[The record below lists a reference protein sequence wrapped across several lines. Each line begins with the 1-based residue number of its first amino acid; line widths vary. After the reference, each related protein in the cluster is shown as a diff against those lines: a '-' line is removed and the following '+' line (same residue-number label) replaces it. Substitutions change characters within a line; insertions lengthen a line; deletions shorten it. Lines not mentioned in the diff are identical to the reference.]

1 MAALATL
8 ATTTLSTDV
17 EPNDSAVILASL
29 TGITPGLRLYV
40 DMELMGVLSI
50 GIGTTVN
57 VLRGVDGTATTRHA
71 SSRTVTIGRADQFYD
86 RDPIG
91 PPPAQVLVSPWINV
105 LTGAQWTAQGDETGA
120 DAAARWWAR
129 SEHTRGVGPLGIV
142 TDTVAPSTVTV
153 T

>member
-8 ATTTLSTDV
+8 ATTTLSAGVD
-17 EPNDSAVILASL
+17 PNDNAVQLASTSGVL
-29 TGITPGLRLYV
+29 PGMRLYV
-40 DMELMGVLSI
+40 DQELMGVLSL
-50 GIGTTVN
+50 GLGTSVN

-71 SSRTVTIGRADQFYD
+71 SSRTVTMGQASQFYD

-105 LTGAQWTAQGDETGA
+105 LTGAQWTAEGDETGS
-120 DAAARWWAR
+120 DASGRWWAKT
-129 SEHTRGVGPLGIV
+129 EHTHGVGAFGV
-142 TDTVAPSTVTV
+142 RSDVAAVSAVTV

>member
-8 ATTTLSTDV
+8 ATTTLSTAV

-29 TGITPGLRLYV
+29 EGITPGLRLYV
-40 DMELMGVLSI
+40 DQELMGVRSI
-50 GIGTTVN
+50 GIGTTVH
-57 VLRGVDGTATTRHA
+57 VFRGVDGTATTRHA

-86 RDPIG
+86 HDPIG
-91 PPPAQVLVSPWINV
+91 PPPAQLLVTPWINV

-120 DAAARWWAR
+120 DAAGRWWAKT
-129 SEHTRGVGPLGIV
+129 EHTHGVGSLGV
-142 TDTVAPSTVTV
+142 RTTTAAASTVTV